1 MGIGLCLGLW
11 RPEGRRGMRCCCC
24 LCLWCLRVVMGAFGI
39 CALGSGSGCA
49 LDILPVVVLA
59 VGRICSVSRRIP
71 VGLCLL
77 WEVSLE

>member
-1 MGIGLCLGLW
+1 
-11 RPEGRRGMRCCCC
+11 
-24 LCLWCLRVVMGAFGI
+24 MGAFGI